1 MRDEGRF
8 GQQQLDKTHEA
19 EDAPERDGIML
30 AASCRPASGWETLR
44 ISFLLQT
51 KEKRLLIFSF
61 FFFFFCPLYVA
72 RTVDKVLVVQVGGGG
87 HTLSTIYQ
95 PFDVQGDRQGW
106 DARRK

>member
-1 MRDEGRF
+1 MAG
-8 GQQQLDKTHEA
+8 
-19 EDAPERDGIML
+19 
-30 AASCRPASGWETLR
+30 SCRPANSGWETLR

-51 KEKRLLIFSF
+51 KKKRLLTFY
-61 FFFFFCPLYVA
+61 FFFFCPLYVA

-106 DARRK
+106 DVRRK